1 MAIIIT
7 EIAFTAEGYAAFEIM
22 NAGSIAVDIGD
33 NPIFMGE
40 DASATG
46 QPLSSAGVGTIAA
59 GEVITVGHSDIP
71 GLDYNFPSGFSS
83 AYELAPTDNNV
94 FILDYEPFGAVDNVG
109 GDGGP
114 AFVADSSYQGDPTR
128 DAATGNFSDGGEPLS
143 EFTLTQPFST
153 NTLGTAVC
161 FCAGTAISVPGGAVA
176 VETLAI
182 GDEVLTADGRAVA
195 VKWIGRQTL
204 RGGIGGMGEG
214 RRPVRIAAGALGGGL
229 PLAELRV
236 TADHGMVLDGC
247 VVNAGALVGL
257 PGIDLVPLADLP
269 RAFTVYHVETDA
281 HEVILANG
289 APTETFVD
297 AAERVAF
304 DNHAEYLELFGVERI
319 VPEMRMP
326 RIASARLL
334 PAALR
339 HRLGLD
345 DVSALEATG

>member
-22 NAGSIAVDIGD
+22 NTGSTAVDIGGD
-33 NPIFMGE
+33 ALFLGE
-40 DASATG
+40 DGTASGST
-46 QPLSSAGVGTIAA
+46 LSQAGIGTIEA
-59 GEVITVGHSDIP
+59 GEVITVGHSNIP
-71 GLDYNFPSGFSS
+71 GLDYNYPPGFSP
-83 AYELAPTDNNV
+83 AYELAPTDNNA
-94 FILDYEPFGAVDNVG
+94 FILDYGPFEALDAVG
-109 GDGGP
+109 GGGGP

-128 DAATGNFSDGGEPLS
+128 DAETDYTSGEPLS

-195 VKWIGRQTL
+195 VKWIGCQTL

-257 PGIDLVPLADLP
+257 PGIDLVPLSDLP
-269 RAFTVYHVETDA
+269 RAFAVYHVETDA

-297 AAERVAF
+297 AAERAAF